1 MKIVTLT
8 QLPSEPVSGAL
19 FTGEVGRSFMFPT
32 GTMSASLIHF
42 SAGSRNKFH
51 THTSDQVLVITAGT
65 GIVATDA
72 EEVTVNAGDVVLIPA
87 GENHW
92 HGAPGATPMSHIT
105 IMEQSSQTTQNEA

>member
-1 MKIVTLT
+1 MKVVTLT
-8 QLPSEPVSGAL
+8 QLPSVPVDGRL
-19 FTGEVGRSFMFPT
+19 FTPGVSRSDMFPT
-32 GTMSASLIHF
+32 GNMSHSLIHF

-72 EEVTVNAGDVVLIPA
+72 EELTVNAGDVVHIPA

-92 HGAPGATPMSHIT
+92 HGATKDTPMSHIT
-105 IMEQSSQTTQNEA
+105 FMAADSQTTQNED

>member
-8 QLPSEPVSGAL
+8 KLPSEPVNGAL
-19 FTGEVGRSFMFPT
+19 FTGEVGRSFMFPA
-32 GTMSASLIHF
+32 GNLNASLIHF

-51 THTSDQVLVITAGT
+51 THTSDQILVITSGT

-72 EEVTVNAGDVVLIPA
+72 EEVTVNEGDVVMIPA

-92 HGAPGATPMSHIT
+92 HGAPGATAMSHIT
-105 IMEQSSQTTQNEA
+105 IMDTNSQTTQNEE